1 MDTDTP
7 TPTPDSN
14 DASVTA
20 ISGWPRLL
28 RWLRSGFWTGL
39 GYMLSPLSWWNDV
52 FFNLPI
58 AYGFGYLVAL
68 LNPDWFLPGTVAGYW
83 LSNVIGIVMMQVG
96 ITDVVWSDRPRNL
109 KRDMLWGVVG
119 STAYTVII
127 VALARW
133 NVLPLPDLSFGLS

>member
-1 MDTDTP
+1 
-7 TPTPDSN
+7 
-14 DASVTA
+14 
-20 ISGWPRLL
+20 
-28 RWLRSGFWTGL
+28 
-39 GYMLSPLSWWNDV
+39 MLSPLSWWNDV

-58 AYGFGYLVAL
+58 AYGFGYLVSW

-96 ITDVVWSDRPRNL
+96 ITDVLWSDRQRNL

>member
-1 MDTDTP
+1 
-7 TPTPDSN
+7 
-14 DASVTA
+14 
-20 ISGWPRLL
+20 
-28 RWLRSGFWTGL
+28 
-39 GYMLSPLSWWNDV
+39 
-52 FFNLPI
+52 
-58 AYGFGYLVAL
+58 
-68 LNPDWFLPGTVAGYW
+68 
-83 LSNVIGIVMMQVG
+83 MMQVG